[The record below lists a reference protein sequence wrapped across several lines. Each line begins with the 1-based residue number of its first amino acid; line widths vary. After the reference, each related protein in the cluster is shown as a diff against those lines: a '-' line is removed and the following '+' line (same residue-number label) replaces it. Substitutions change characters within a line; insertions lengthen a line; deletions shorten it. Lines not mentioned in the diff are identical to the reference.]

1 MYYVNYRAE
10 QQVLDSSL
18 VVGNLAMTESDH
30 DLLKIGAIDDLVSGV
45 EETIGE
51 SELAWSSDQRVL
63 FREML
68 CLALLLMTLE
78 TVWLTS
84 KHSGHSGGGRRR

>member
-1 MYYVNYRAE
+1 MYYVNYHME

-45 EETIGE
+45 EETIGN
-51 SELAWSSDQRVL
+51 
-63 FREML
+63 
-68 CLALLLMTLE
+68 
-78 TVWLTS
+78 
-84 KHSGHSGGGRRR
+84 